1 MTSPPDG
8 HESGQIVTFYSFKGG
23 TGRTMA
29 VANVAWILAAN
40 GRRVLAVDWDLESP
54 GLHHYF
60 RPFLVDKKLRHSRGV
75 IDMIRDFAAAAVDPT
90 ADPNE
95 PEWYHRYADVE
106 REAVSLA
113 WSFPGRG
120 LIDLLPAGQ
129 QNAAYSGTVST
140 FDWAAFYDRLGGE
153 EFLRALRENM
163 AQGYDYVLIDSRTGL
178 SDSAGMCTVNLPDT
192 VVNCFTFNEQSIDG
206 AAAVAE
212 SILRLGNRRPVRILP
227 VPMRVEDAELF
238 KLETGRD
245 HARQRFEPFL
255 QLEPDAATA
264 YWGDVEIPYKP
275 FFAYE
280 EILATFGER
289 ARQEHSLL
297 SSFER
302 LTRIITGNAVTELP
316 AMDERERRRWLSTF
330 ERQKPSINPR
340 TVISYASIDR
350 TWADWIAGELEQI
363 GQSVTLHEV
372 DLAGT
377 PGEPAGDLSPAGGP
391 AARLLVLI
399 SRDYLRSP
407 RAAWLWQQA
416 AERDYAGGNLI
427 RIRIDNSRLPVA
439 FAEPPRARELD
450 LFGLGEEQARP
461 VLLSAFDRVHLETPA
476 TSARPSQ
483 RSGSRFPANTP
494 PVWNPPQRNP
504 TFTGRTRLLEEL
516 RDRLPISVTA
526 ATPQALYGLGG
537 AGKTQIA
544 LEFVHRFAADYDIVW
559 WIPAEQ
565 PSLVRA
571 SLAELAEAL
580 DLPAGSTT
588 AEAVDGVLDALRRGE
603 PYRRWLLVFDN
614 ADQPEEIRRYLP
626 TGPGHILITTRN
638 VAWGRYVTATEVPVF
653 TRVESVGLIRRL
665 VPAISEAD
673 AEMIAGKLGD
683 LPLVIEQAAAWL
695 AATGMPADAYSE
707 LLDTEL
713 PRMLRENPPPGYERT
728 PAGTWR
734 LSLERIR
741 ADFPA
746 AARLL
751 EVCAFFAPEPIP
763 MRLLYSS
770 RFVDLLQ
777 PLDPTLQEPLLI
789 GRLVQEIGR
798 YALARF
804 DAGQNTIEMH
814 RLVQTVIRSD
824 MSPEDRVQTE
834 RDVHDVLA
842 AANPKEP
849 DDPATWPDYRLI
861 RRHMEPTG
869 VLSSPVANVRQ
880 LVIDMVRYLWR
891 IGDLQD
897 SQELGERAL
906 AAWRQGGGTDD
917 LTTLWL
923 RLHLA
928 NPIRSQARYTETFE
942 IDNEVHEL
950 LLEQVGPNHPYIVMS
965 LNGLAADLKGLGRY
979 REALDL
985 DNEALSLATN
995 ILGAGAQRTIFA
1007 MNNVA
1012 LSLLFIGDFRQ
1023 AAEIGDRAYTLSRH
1037 LGKQL
1042 SQSLAVGANLG
1053 RSYRDLG
1060 RFSDAQRL
1068 LSQVLSSSTKVH
1080 SPTHTQTLQIARVL
1094 AVTLRKLG
1102 DLEQAHVLTRD
1113 IRPKLER
1120 RLGRTHPETLACL
1133 NDLANVQSALGDD
1146 EAALRTAST
1155 ALRQYG
1161 TRLGPDHPSSLACEN
1176 NVAIFKRRLGDHAGA
1191 REISEHVIRR
1201 FRDLLGPDHPYTLA
1215 CLVNRGNE
1223 LYDSGDLP
1231 EALASDRDV
1240 CGRLEAALG
1249 PDHPDTI
1256 AARNNLAITLTAIGE
1271 DETARGLGREV
1282 LEQSTRILGPDHPN
1296 TDAVRTGRR
1305 LNCDI
1310 DPPQM

>member
-1 MTSPPDG
+1 MTSPTHGRASG
-8 HESGQIVTFYSFKGG
+8 HIVTFYSFKGG

-40 GRRVLAVDWDLESP
+40 GYRVLTVDWDLESP

-60 RPFLVDKKLRHSRGV
+60 RPFLADKKLRHSRGV
-75 IDMIRDFAAAAVDPT
+75 IDIIRDFAVAAVDPT
-90 ADPNE
+90 ADPGE
-95 PEWYHRYADVE
+95 SDWYRRYADVE
-106 REAVSLA
+106 REAVSLT
-113 WSFPGRG
+113 WTFPGQG

-140 FDWAAFYDRLGGE
+140 FDWATFYDRLGGE
-153 EFLRALRENM
+153 EFLHALRENM
-163 AQGYDYVLIDSRTGL
+163 ADRYDYVLIDSRTGL
-178 SDSAGMCTVNLPDT
+178 SDSAGMCTVNMPDT
-192 VVNCFTFNEQSIDG
+192 VVNCFTLNEQSIDG

-212 SILRLGNRRPVRILP
+212 SIVRLSNRRPVRILP

-245 HARQRFEPFL
+245 HARQRFEPYL
-255 QLEPDAATA
+255 RLDADAAA
-264 YWGDVEIPYKP
+264 SYWGDVEIPYKP

-302 LTRIITGNAVTELP
+302 LTAIITDRAVTELP
-316 AMDERERRRWLSTF
+316 AMDERERRRWLSSF

-340 TVISYASIDR
+340 TVISYASVDR

-363 GQSVTLHEV
+363 GQTVTLQEIETADTV
-372 DLAGT
+372 AD
-377 PGEPAGDLSPAGGP
+377 PGGDLLPATGP
-391 AARLLVLI
+391 SARLLVLF
-399 SRDYLRSP
+399 SQDYLRAP
-407 RAAWLWQQA
+407 QAPWVWHQA
-416 AERDYAGGNLI
+416 AERDSTAGNLI
-427 RIRIDNSRLPVA
+427 RIRVDNSRLPVV
-439 FAEPPRARELD
+439 FTEPRARELD
-450 LFGLGEEQARP
+450 LFDLTEEQARP
-461 VLLSAFDRVHLETPA
+461 ALLNAFDHPHPEA
-476 TSARPSQ
+476 GGGARSEQ
-483 RSGSRFPANTP
+483 RSGSRFPASTP
-494 PVWNPPQRNP
+494 PIWNAPQRNP
-504 TFTGRTRLLEEL
+504 TFTGRSRLLEEL
-516 RDRLPISVTA
+516 RDRLPVSVTA
-526 ATPQALYGLGG
+526 TAPQALYGLGG

-544 LEFVHRFAADYDIVW
+544 LEYVHRFAANYDIVW

-565 PSLVRA
+565 TSLVRA

-580 DLPAGSTT
+580 DLPAGAST

-614 ADQPEEIRRYLP
+614 ADQPEELRRYLP
-626 TGPGHILITTRN
+626 AGPGHILLTTRN

-653 TRVESVGLIRRL
+653 SRPESVNLIRRL
-665 VPAISEAD
+665 VPGMSEPD

-695 AATGMPADAYSE
+695 AATGMPASAYSE

-713 PRMLRENPPPGYERT
+713 PRMLRENPPPGYEHT

-741 ADFPA
+741 ADLPA

-763 MRLLYSS
+763 MRLLYGDSFI
-770 RFVDLLQ
+770 RLLR
-777 PLDPTLQEPLLI
+777 PLDPTLQDPLLI

-804 DAGQNTIEMH
+804 DAGQNTIGMH
-814 RLVQTVIRSD
+814 RLVQTFIQSE
-824 MSPEDRVQTE
+824 MSPEDRDQTR

-849 DDPATWPDYRLI
+849 DEPANWPDYRLI
-861 RRHMEPTG
+861 RRHLEPTG
-869 VLSSPVANVRQ
+869 ALSSPENSVRQ

-906 AAWRQGGGTDD
+906 AGWRAAGAPDD

-928 NPIRSQARYTETFE
+928 NPIRSQARYTEALA
-942 IDNEVHEL
+942 IDNEVHESL
-950 LLEQVGPNHPYIVMS
+950 VATVGAEHPYVVMS
-965 LNGLAADLKGLGRY
+965 LSGLAADLKGLGRY
-979 REALDL
+979 QESLDL
-985 DNEALSLATN
+985 DDNALTLATRVLGADAPRTTFAISNKALSL
-995 ILGAGAQRTIFA
+995 R
-1007 MNNVA
+1007 
-1012 LSLLFIGDFRQ
+1012 FIGDFRQ
-1023 AAEIGDRAYTLSRH
+1023 AADLAETAYQLSRRH
-1037 LGKQL
+1037 GEKRPA
-1042 SQSLAVGANLG
+1042 SLVLGANLG
-1053 RSYRDLG
+1053 RSYRDVG
-1060 RFSDAQRL
+1060 RFADAQRL
-1068 LSQVLSSSTKVH
+1068 LSQLLVTSNEVH
-1080 SPTHTQTLQIARVL
+1080 GPTHAQTLTIERIL
-1094 AVTLRKLG
+1094 AVTLRKLSQ
-1102 DLEQAHVLTRD
+1102 LEQAHTLTRE

-1120 RLGRTHPETLACL
+1120 RLGRSHPETLACL

-1146 EAALRTAST
+1146 DTALRTAEI
-1155 ALRQYG
+1155 ALRQYES
-1161 TRLGPDHPSSLACEN
+1161 RLGPDHPSTLACQN
-1176 NVAIFKRRLGDHAGA
+1176 NVSIFRRRLGDHALA
-1191 REISEHVIRR
+1191 REISDRVIER
-1201 FRDLLGPDHPYTLA
+1201 FRDQLGPDHPYTLA

-1223 LYDSGDLP
+1223 LFDSGDLP
-1231 EALASDRDV
+1231 EARANDRDV
-1240 CGRLEAALG
+1240 CDRLAAVLG

-1256 AARNNLAITLTAIGE
+1256 AARNNMAISLDALGEAEAARQLREKVLA
-1271 DETARGLGREV
+1271 
-1282 LEQSTRILGPDHPN
+1282 QSRRILGEEHLN
-1296 TDAVRTGRR
+1296 TRAVTEGHR